1 MSTQPPT
8 PDTDAPITIH
18 HSEEDDAEV
27 RIKPPRQGFLPIVTN
42 WFDRLFIS
50 VVIWIALSLLW
61 MRFLEPQGLALWISN
76 AIALVLAV
84 IIIRKG

>member
-1 MSTQPPT
+1 MSDQNK
-8 PDTDAPITIH
+8 
-18 HSEEDDAEV
+18 
-27 RIKPPRQGFLPIVTN
+27 KPGFLPIVTN

-61 MRFLEPQGLALWISN
+61 FRFVEPLGLSIWISN
-76 AIALVLAV
+76 AIALALAV